1 MIRPVSKKL
10 VLGVVSML
18 SIGLSSQ
25 VALGQRISVSDF
37 EFGPETVQA
46 ASIILKPGSTKS
58 GEWDQPTIEVS
69 CAANLT
75 SHEALLSVYE
85 VDGTDPVLTKL
96 MTRIPGYYY
105 PEEPPIVIMNAN
117 QPKGSASISPS
128 IWPPQHPSKQFFSAD
143 LMDGDVALP
152 PGSYIAQVDFYYL
165 TDGFP
170 EGPEWSAW
178 TYPITGYATKRP
190 SGLWSKHVGSSSIEF
205 NIKSEEIDL
214 AKFVSTQSTIKA
226 RVVPNL
232 RISSTARNRLN
243 AFARTQVQ
251 NYFRTTKAGLEGLSS
266 FKINPEDNWVVT
278 DGGGDR
284 SGMSKIVNHYG
295 SIHTDKVPAF
305 QKAVGAGT
313 QYNQTNRLQTADGLV
328 IMTVETTVSAQ

>member
-1 MIRPVSKKL
+1 MSKKL

-25 VALGQRISVSDF
+25 VAFGQRISVSDF

-46 ASIILKPGSTKS
+46 ASISLKPGSTKS
-58 GEWDQPTIEVS
+58 GEWAPPAIEVS
-69 CAANLT
+69 CSANLT
-75 SHEALLSVYE
+75 SHEALLSIYE
-85 VDGTDPVLTKL
+85 ADGTEPVITKL
-96 MTRIPGYYY
+96 MTRIPGY
-105 PEEPPIVIMNAN
+105 PEEPPIVIMNAK
-117 QPKGSASISPS
+117 QPKGSASIAPS
-128 IWPPQHPSKQFFSAD
+128 IWPPRHPSKQFFSAA
-143 LMDGDVALP
+143 LMDGDRQLA
-152 PGSYIAQVDFYYL
+152 PGSYVAQVDFYYL

-178 TYPITGYATKRP
+178 TYPITGYVGKGA

-205 NIKSEEIDL
+205 NVKSNEVDL
-214 AKFVSTQSTIKA
+214 AKFVSTQSTITA

-251 NYFRTTKAGLEGLSS
+251 SYFRTTRDGLMGLSS
-266 FKINPEDNWVVT
+266 FKINPEDNWVVM

-295 SIHTDKVPAF
+295 SIHADKVGAF
-305 QKAVGAGT
+305 QKTVGPGT
-313 QYNQTNRLQTADGLV
+313 QYNQTNRLQTPDGLI
-328 IMTVETTVSAQ
+328 IMTVVTTVSAQ